1 MPEEPIVLDTC
12 TVTALTAKSGCYN
25 CLSQSEKLA
34 AMTYLMGSIAA
45 EYNEDLEL
53 ANPTESRKLF
63 ACLACEPDSVLD
75 SFLLSVW
82 MDIAVGS
89 GAIEVAMTAAQ
100 VRAAI
105 KCFCGIG
112 PKEFK
117 AAQVYLFCK
126 LFSSRGED
134 QYPCWVAREAYGA
147 ADPRWRIFRAW
158 LMVSAPGWFRS
169 LYTAQGRWFA
179 KWIADKPRVKR
190 VIRYFMDRVVNRSR

>member
-1 MPEEPIVLDTC
+1 MPTE
-12 TVTALTAKSGCYN
+12 TVPCSIDALMAKSGCFN
-25 CLSQSEKLA
+25 CLSQSEKMA
-34 AMTYLMGSIAA
+34 AITYLMGSIAA
-45 EYNEDLEL
+45 EYNEELEL

-82 MDIAVGS
+82 MDIAVES
-89 GAIEVAMTAAQ
+89 GAIEVAMTAAE
-100 VRAAI
+100 VRDAI

-117 AAQVYLFCK
+117 AAQVYLLCK
-126 LFSSRGED
+126 LFSARMDD
-134 QYPCWVAREAYGA
+134 QYPCWVAREVYGV

-158 LMVSAPGWFRS
+158 LHGSAPAWLRG
-169 LYTAQGRWFA
+169 LYTGYGERFA

-190 VIRYFMDRVVNRSR
+190 VIRYFMDKVVKR